1 MENREMVMEE
11 MEAANGGHMLLD
23 LFSIMQKIVVGEM
36 KPTMDR
42 DFFKTVSTQ
51 LLVKSGVPV
60 LNKSGVPVKDQMET
74 AVLSFSK
81 AR

>member
-23 LFSIMQKIVVGEM
+23 LFSIMQKIVVGQV

-60 LNKSGVPVKDQMET
+60 LNKSGLPVKDQMGK
-74 AVLSFSK
+74 AVQSFST